1 VGFDRESGLKDARR
15 VGITGGR
22 GAAPIWA
29 QFMKKATEGDP
40 ARPFVQP
47 MGVLFDYCDAVSGEP
62 VGALNE
68 SAVRVALRKP
78 LVGKSDPFDR

>member
-1 VGFDRESGLKDARR
+1 LKNRFIYPLPSPPRAGF
-15 VGITGGR
+15 
-22 GAAPIWA
+22 
-29 QFMKKATEGDP
+29 
-40 ARPFVQP
+40 
-47 MGVLFDYCDAVSGEP
+47 GEP